1 MKKEEQKK
9 SGETVIKLS
18 TMVAI
23 ASIVVVL
30 MLAVLGVTFAQSDQ
44 ISRHD
49 VRIGV
54 LEEDVGEIK
63 EIRKDISA
71 IKVMLGRL
79 AVALEQRLK

>member
-30 MLAVLGVTFAQSDQ
+30 MLAVSGFTFAQSDQ

-49 VRIGV
+49 VRIGG
-54 LEEDVGEIK
+54 LEQDFSEIK

-71 IKVMLGRL
+71 IKVMLARL
-79 AVALEQRLK
+79 AVILEQKLK